1 MKKLN
6 KVDLYNLSCLKLAQ
20 IGVWT
25 SQRCLDS
32 MKWGKRTRTRSQD
45 RYLKSMVETLARIDR
60 EQPGLLESLF
70 KSQTD
75 SIIAKEKENG
85 N

>member
-6 KVDLYNLSCLKLAQ
+6 KADLYNLSCLKLAQ
-20 IGVWT
+20 MGVWD

-32 MKWGKRTRTRSQD
+32 MKWGTRTRTRSQD

-60 EQPGLLESLF
+60 EQPGLLEDLF
-70 KSQTD
+70 KIQTD
-75 SIIAKEKENG
+75 NLITKENNSG

>member
-1 MKKLN
+1 
-6 KVDLYNLSCLKLAQ
+6 
-20 IGVWT
+20 
-25 SQRCLDS
+25 
-32 MKWGKRTRTRSQD
+32 
-45 RYLKSMVETLARIDR
+45 MVETLAKIDR

-75 SIIAKEKENG
+75 SIITKEKENG

>member
-1 MKKLN
+1 MKNLN
-6 KVDLYNLSCLKLAQ
+6 KTDLYNLSCLKLSQ
-20 IGVWT
+20 MGIWD

-32 MKWGKRTRTRSQD
+32 MRWGTRKRTRSQD
-45 RYLKSMVETLARIDR
+45 RYLKKMVETLSRIDR

-70 KSQTD
+70 KKQTD
-75 SIIAKEKENG
+75 HLITKEHNIG